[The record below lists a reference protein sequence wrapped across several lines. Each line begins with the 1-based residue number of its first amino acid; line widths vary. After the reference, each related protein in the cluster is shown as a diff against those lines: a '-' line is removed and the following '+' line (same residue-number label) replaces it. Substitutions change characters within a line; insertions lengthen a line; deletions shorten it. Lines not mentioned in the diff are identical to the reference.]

1 MLSFQRP
8 GSGGIASA
16 VVETYTTI
24 IWERTRDNTTRGN
37 RGHQWNRN
45 TKKVNMRG
53 QTAIPPGPGKTQR
66 RRVEMPP
73 YVNHAAVLEQILGWG
88 GAVKQGDRGARARP
102 ILRAIKHLIEITT
115 KNCRDRGI
123 NLGVKVLKELILCRV
138 VIGCIY
144 TADTKQFTRKKKI
157 QLANNNQKHHTNAVF
172 ILNVNYIQLN
182 YGSIYHT
189 PFNFIQ
195 LWFCPHLWKFK

>member
-1 MLSFQRP
+1 
-8 GSGGIASA
+8 
-16 VVETYTTI
+16 
-24 IWERTRDNTTRGN
+24 
-37 RGHQWNRN
+37 
-45 TKKVNMRG
+45 MRG

-73 YVNHAAVLEQILGWG
+73 YVNDAAVLEQILGRG
-88 GAVKQGDRGARARP
+88 GAVKQGNRGARARP

-115 KNCRDRGI
+115 I

-157 QLANNNQKHHTNAVF
+157 QLASNNQKHHTNAVF

-195 LWFCPHLWKFK
+195 LWFCPHL